1 MSGTVFIIFIAIKL
15 ITCYVQPRFCLSLAD
30 SYTVYWPK
38 INHAFR
44 GLWIQVKSSNISIFL
59 NYFNTSYSN
68 LKEIFRKGKS
78 MEISDSRMNLIK
90 HKLSQWQ
97 WKEKPKKQNEH
108 PQNLVYFPIEKYTN
122 LPNIHNH
129 LLSIFNNKNLFPQN
143 NPGQEK
149 RKNYSNL
156 KGKGERKRGK
166 GSEVHEHR
174 GLRELNW

>member
-1 MSGTVFIIFIAIKL
+1 MNNHQSHCFSDFSSSLALTSQWVLVFLDSLIKCFLQPIIPSKENCSKVMSGTVFIIFIAIKL

-108 PQNLVYFPIEKYTN
+108 P
-122 LPNIHNH
+122 
-129 LLSIFNNKNLFPQN
+129 
-143 NPGQEK
+143 
-149 RKNYSNL
+149 
-156 KGKGERKRGK
+156 
-166 GSEVHEHR
+166 
-174 GLRELNW
+174 